1 MLDFIFTHH
10 LVKWD
15 VRHWKIEH
23 LPRTYNAIEVFHRG
37 FESML
42 QYNKTNV
49 WKILEVIHRQQ
60 ALQEFTVAQ
69 KNLEAHNYKSQSRKI
84 KKNCLC
90 HTEKSAISVF
100 ATNCFKSV
108 IWRSCFNLLLLICV
122 IVLK

>member
-10 LVKWD
+10 LVIWD
-15 VRHWKIEH
+15 VRQLTIEY

-49 WKILEVIHRQQ
+49 WKILEAIHIQQ

-69 KNLEAHNYKSQSRKI
+69 QKLGS
-84 KKNCLC
+84 
-90 HTEKSAISVF
+90 T
-100 ATNCFKSV
+100 
-108 IWRSCFNLLLLICV
+108 
-122 IVLK
+122 